1 MAILL
6 IINRYKY
13 LLLAVLLF
21 GAGWYFNGLRW
32 ESKYADQLE
41 RARDTEQALQETV
54 DANTE
59 KAAAKVR
66 SAVRERD
73 VAIDRLRERRGRMP
87 EASRA
92 NCAGATGKELSADD
106 GIFLRR
112 YATDQAEACWIEL
125 GRAYDYADAIQE
137 SYASSH

>member
-1 MAILL
+1 MSVLL

-54 DANTE
+54 DAD
-59 KAAAKVR
+59 
-66 SAVRERD
+66 AVKYLKEMQHIIDKRD
-73 VAIDRLRERRGRMP
+73 TAINGLRERRGRMP
-87 EASRA
+87 EAGRA
-92 NCAGATGKELSADD
+92 NCAGASGRELSRQDAEFLVRFAADAD
-106 GIFLRR
+106 LLRN
-112 YATDQAEACWIEL
+112 AL
-125 GRAYDYADAIQE
+125 GTCYDYADAIQE
-137 SYASSH
+137 SYRN

>member
-1 MAILL
+1 MELIL

-54 DANTE
+54 DADAIRFFKE
-59 KAAAKVR
+59 SQRAID
-66 SAVRERD
+66 ERD
-73 VAIDRLRERRGRMP
+73 AIIYGLRDRAKRMP

-92 NCAGATGKELSADD
+92 NCAGASGRELSRQDAEFLVRFAADAD
-106 GIFLRR
+106 LLRN
-112 YATDQAEACWIEL
+112 AL
-125 GRAYDYADAIQE
+125 GTCYDYADAIQE
-137 SYASSH
+137 SYRN

>member
-1 MAILL
+1 MSVLL

-54 DANTE
+54 DAD
-59 KAAAKVR
+59 
-66 SAVRERD
+66 AVKYLKEMQHIIDKRD
-73 VAIDRLRERRGRMP
+73 TAINGLRERRGRMP

-92 NCAGATGKELSADD
+92 NCAGASGRELSRQDAEFLVRFAADAD
-106 GIFLRR
+106 LLRN
-112 YATDQAEACWIEL
+112 AL
-125 GRAYDYADAIQE
+125 GTCYDYADAIQE
-137 SYASSH
+137 SYRN

>member
-13 LLLAVLLF
+13 LILAVLLF

-54 DANTE
+54 DAIT
-59 KAAAKVR
+59 KDHAAEMQRIDSKYRLAIDGLRNRPERLPESAR
-66 SAVRERD
+66 SA
-73 VAIDRLRERRGRMP
+73 
-87 EASRA
+87 
-92 NCAGATGKELSADD
+92 CAGSTGAELSRPDASA
-106 GIFLRR
+106 FER
-112 YATDQAEACWIEL
+112 YAADAELQRQGAISCYA
-125 GRAYDYADAIQE
+125 AYDKVKAEINGN
-137 SYASSH
+137 